1 MLGIRSISRP
11 LLLAGLLAAS
21 GCDDT
26 GKPTP
31 PARGAKVAKPAAR
44 PATKTRPATKS
55 WIPKPIGAPSDPAPR
70 ARANSAAPDS
80 ASGGAVP
87 VVARPHFVLS
97 PADSAKWPVK
107 APAPLAGAI
116 LPRYRI
122 IAYYGNPLS
131 KRMGVLGGLPS
142 DEMLAGLERTA
153 KEWAKADTGRKVLP
167 ALHLI
172 ATVAQGRP
180 GAGGKHRLRMSDS
193 LIERVA
199 GWAEQRGWLL
209 FVDIQIGHSTVAA
222 ELEPL
227 VPFLK
232 RPYIHLALD
241 PEFAMT
247 RGGVPGRRI
256 GTLDGAD
263 VNVAIR
269 RLATLVTEEKLPP
282 KVLVV
287 HRFTQGMLTGTDRI
301 RLDPRVQVVIDMD
314 GFGASWHKEYA
325 YRRFI
330 SPYPVQYTGFKL
342 FYRNDRNTRARAP
355 GFEPSCVDTVYR
367 LVGCGDDGLMT
378 PRQVLRLYPQ
388 PLYIQ
393 YQ

>member
-1 MLGIRSISRP
+1 MHGTRSIIRW
-11 LLLAGLLAAS
+11 LLLAGVLGGAGCRDRSAAAPPPPAGAAARQATAPVARTWVPRPIAAS
-21 GCDDT
+21 
-26 GKPTP
+26 P
-31 PARGAKVAKPAAR
+31 
-44 PATKTRPATKS
+44 
-55 WIPKPIGAPSDPAPR
+55 DPAPR
-70 ARANSAAPDS
+70 ARGDSSAADS
-80 ASGGAVP
+80 TGSGAVP
-87 VVARPHFVLS
+87 LVARRHFVLS
-97 PADSAKWPVK
+97 PADSAKWPVRG
-107 APAPLAGAI
+107 PVPLAGAI
-116 LPRYRI
+116 LPRFRVV
-122 IAYYGNPLS
+122 AYYGNPLS

-142 DEMLAGLERTA
+142 QEMLAKLERTA
-153 KEWAKADTGRKVLP
+153 KEWAEADTSRQVLP

-172 ATVAQGRP
+172 ATVAQGKP

-227 VPFLK
+227 IPYLQ
-232 RPYIHLALD
+232 RPYVHLALD

-256 GTLDGAD
+256 GTLDATD

-269 RLATLVTEEKLPP
+269 RLSDLVSKEKLPP

-287 HRFTQGMLTGTDRI
+287 HRFTRGMLTGTDRI

-314 GFGASWHKEYA
+314 GFGAPWHKEYA
-325 YRRFI
+325 YRRYI
-330 SPYPVQYTGFKL
+330 SPFPVQYAGFKL
-342 FYRNDRNTRARAP
+342 FYRNDRP
-355 GFEPSCVDTVYR
+355 M
-367 LVGCGDDGLMT
+367 MT
-378 PRQVLRLYPQ
+378 PKRVLELYPA